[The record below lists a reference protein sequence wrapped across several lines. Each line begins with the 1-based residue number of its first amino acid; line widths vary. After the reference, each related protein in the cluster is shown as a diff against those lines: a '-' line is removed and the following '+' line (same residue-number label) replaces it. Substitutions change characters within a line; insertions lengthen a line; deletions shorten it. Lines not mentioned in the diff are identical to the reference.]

1 MKTRMRPTRPVEGRG
16 PTGLYGQK
24 EDLAIRGKEIL
35 RRLERQRPDARIAL
49 RFSNPL
55 ELLVATILSAQC
67 TDERVNRVTATL
79 FKQYRTAA
87 DYAKADPKAFET
99 AIRSTGFYQQNAK
112 NIIACCRLLV
122 EKFKGKVPDRLEDL
136 VTLPGVGRK
145 TANIV
150 LGNAYGQQAIAV
162 DTHVR
167 RVSQRLGLTDQD
179 DPDKIEQDLNR
190 VFPESR
196 WTLATNLL
204 ILHGREVCQARKP
217 LCGECALAD
226 ICPSVER

>member
-1 MKTRMRPTRPVEGRG
+1 MKTRKTPTR
-16 PTGLYGQK
+16 LK
-24 EDLAIRGKEIL
+24 EDLSVKGKEIL
-35 RRLERQRPDARIAL
+35 HRLERQRPDARIAL

-79 FKQYRTAA
+79 FKEYRTAA
-87 DYAKADPKAFET
+87 DYARAIPKAFEE
-99 AIRSTGFYQQNAK
+99 AIRSTGFYQQKAK
-112 NIIACCRLLV
+112 NILACCKILV
-122 EKFKGKVPDRLEDL
+122 EKHRGKVPDRQKDL

-150 LGNAYGQQAIAV
+150 LGNAYGRQAIAV

-190 VFPESR
+190 VFPEPQ
-196 WTLATNLL
+196 WTLTTNLL

-217 LCGECALAD
+217 LCGECVLAD
-226 ICPSVER
+226 ICPSVES